1 MPAASSPTNAIS
13 SDLFLQ
19 GCGLPAAW
27 ADAAQWRIL
36 ETGFGLGS
44 NFLAAWHAWRADPH
58 RPRLLHYVAAS
69 GQAPDLQDLVR
80 AAQHSPE
87 QLALSQVL
95 AAQAWG
101 LLPGL
106 HRLGFEDGQVLLTLC
121 IGDAQGMLRKELW
134 RVDAVFASS
143 TTQLE
148 ASDGPKALA
157 RCCER
162 GARLVAPKRSA
173 PVQGALIQAGFQIA
187 PPATESGNAGPLHAR
202 FEPHWEPRIRAT
214 RNATTQP
221 TQAARCAVIGA
232 GIAGAAVAASLAR
245 RGWTVDV
252 LDAADEAAAGASG
265 LPVGLFAPHISPDDN
280 VFSRV
285 SRAGVRATLEQG
297 MRLLQAGTDWQPGGV
312 LERRPGDA
320 PGLPAGWE
328 EGAGADWS
336 HAADA
341 ARLHAA
347 GLPAQSPAC
356 WHARAGWVRPQ
367 KLAGKLLDMPGI
379 GLHTHSRVA
388 QLSRKP
394 TSGGEVW
401 QLHGAQ
407 GALLAE
413 AELVVLAAGP
423 ACNALVQSL
432 GLAAL
437 PLDVVRGQLSWG
449 QQDAS
454 LALPPFP
461 VNGKGAL
468 VGNVPMAGERLAWH
482 AGSTFERGRAELPL
496 DPQEQRAAHE
506 VNFANLQQLLPQA
519 AQQLAGNFAD
529 GTPGLKSWTGV
540 RCTSPDRLPIV
551 GPLDSERLPG
561 LWVSTAMGARGLTR
575 AILCG
580 ELLAARLHGEP
591 LPLEARLARAMGT
604 ERLEP
609 GLR

>member
-1 MPAASSPTNAIS
+1 MPAASNPTNAVS

-19 GCGLPAAW
+19 GCCLPAAW

-36 ETGFGLGS
+36 ETDFGLGS
-44 NFLAAWHAWRADPH
+44 NFVAAWHAWRADPR
-58 RPRLLHYVAAS
+58 RPRLLHYVAVV
-69 GQAPDLQDLVR
+69 GHAPDLQELVR

-87 QLALSQVL
+87 LASLSQML
-95 AAQAWG
+95 SAQAWG
-101 LLPGL
+101 LLPGI
-106 HRLGFEDGQVLLTLC
+106 HRLGFEQGQVLLTLC
-121 IGDAQGMLRKELW
+121 IGDAQSMLRKERW

-143 TTQLE
+143 TAQLE

-162 GARLVAPKRSA
+162 GARLVAPERSA
-173 PVQGALIQAGFQIA
+173 PVQGALVQAGFQIA
-187 PPATESGNAGPLHAR
+187 PPAAESGNAGPLHAT
-202 FEPHWEPRIRAT
+202 FEPHWEPRTRAT
-214 RNATTQP
+214 RTATTQP
-221 TQAARCAVIGA
+221 VQAARCAVIGA

-245 RGWTVDV
+245 RGWQVQV
-252 LDAADEAAAGASG
+252 LDAADVAAAGASG

-297 MRLLQAGTDWQPGGV
+297 CRLLQTGTDWQPSGV
-312 LERRPGDA
+312 LERRPGDLL
-320 PGLPAGWE
+320 GLPAGWAA
-328 EGAGADWS
+328 GAGADWS

-341 ARLHAA
+341 AQLHAA
-347 GLPAQSPAC
+347 GLPAESPAC

-367 KLAGKLLDMPGI
+367 NLVEKLLNMPGI
-379 GLHTHSRVA
+379 RLSAHSHVA
-388 QLSRKP
+388 QLSRLP
-394 TSGGEVW
+394 TSEGEVW
-401 QLHGAQ
+401 QLRDAK

-423 ACNALVQSL
+423 SCNALVQTL
-432 GLAAL
+432 GLAPL

-449 QQDAS
+449 LQDAG

-468 VGNVPMAGERLAWH
+468 VGNVPIAGERLAWH

-519 AQQLAGNFAD
+519 SQQLAGNFAD

-551 GPLDSERLPG
+551 GPLAAGTLPG

-591 LPLEARLARAMGT
+591 LPLEARLARSMGT
-604 ERLEP
+604 ERLAP
-609 GLR
+609 P